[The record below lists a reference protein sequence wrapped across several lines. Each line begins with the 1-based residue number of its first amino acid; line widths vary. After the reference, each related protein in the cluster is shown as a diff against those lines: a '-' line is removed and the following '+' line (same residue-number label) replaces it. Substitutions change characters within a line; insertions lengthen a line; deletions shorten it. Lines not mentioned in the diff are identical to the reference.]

1 MAWLG
6 KIIGGTVGFMLG
18 GPIGMIAGAVFGGM
32 FDKAQQLPGNN
43 RTAQNNGFFG
53 FQGTASQ
60 SPFGNQASAREQA
73 QMVFFVGAF
82 SMLAR
87 IASADGNVSV
97 NERRKI
103 EEFIRR
109 DLKLDPRSQAVAM
122 QVFETA
128 LNNQS
133 SFEQLAVQFYQ
144 NFRTN
149 RQLLELMID
158 IFYRVSSADGAIS
171 SSEEVLIRQAG
182 SIFQFSADEMRLF
195 RRRYSGSSGSSAA
208 ASAGGA
214 PRSYAVLGVQP
225 TATDAEIKRAYR
237 KLVSE
242 YHPDK
247 IASKGLPEEFITF
260 ASDKFREIQAAYE
273 DLRSSRGL

>member
-43 RTAQNNGFFG
+43 RTTQNSGLFG

-87 IASADGNVSV
+87 IASADGSVSV
-97 NERRKI
+97 AERRKI

-128 LNNQS
+128 LTNQS
-133 SFEQLAVQFYQ
+133 SFEQLALQFYQ
-144 NFRTN
+144 SFRTN

-158 IFYRVSSADGAIS
+158 IFYRVSSADGGIS
-171 SSEEVLIRQAG
+171 SSEETLIRQAG
-182 SIFQFSADEMRLF
+182 SIFQFSPEQMRLF
-195 RRRYSGSSGSSAA
+195 RSRYSNSSAS
-208 ASAGGA
+208 SAGGA
-214 PRSYAVLGVQP
+214 PRSYAVLGLQP
-225 TATDAEIKRAYR
+225 TATDAEIKRSYR

-273 DLRSSRGL
+273 DLRSARGL